1 MSTSKSRT
9 ADKFVVRLPDGM
21 RDEIAKIADK
31 KIRSMNSEIVSRL
44 EHYGEMENALENEKA
59 LVRILVKRIR
69 ELEAKLGIDE

>member
-9 ADKFVVRLPDGM
+9 ADKFVARLPDGK
-21 RDEIAKIADK
+21 REEIAKIADK
-31 KIRSMNSEIVSRL
+31 NNRSMNSEIVFRL
-44 EHYGEMENALENEKA
+44 EHYAEMEASLDNEKA

>member
-1 MSTSKSRT
+1 
-9 ADKFVVRLPDGM
+9 
-21 RDEIAKIADK
+21 
-31 KIRSMNSEIVSRL
+31 MNSEIVSRL